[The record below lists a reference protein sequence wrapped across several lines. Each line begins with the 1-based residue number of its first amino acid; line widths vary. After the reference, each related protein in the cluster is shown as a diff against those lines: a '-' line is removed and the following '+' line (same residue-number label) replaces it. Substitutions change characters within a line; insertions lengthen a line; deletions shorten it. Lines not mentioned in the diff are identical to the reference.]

1 MRKGDGGSAGGKL
14 LKKESAQGIVVTD
27 RKTERSTS
35 SGGPRIA
42 AFIWGGKVKPTP
54 TLPYGRWK
62 GAA

>member
-1 MRKGDGGSAGGKL
+1 MRQGRGRGGEEKHLG
-14 LKKESAQGIVVTD
+14 EETVQGIVVAD
-27 RKTERSTS
+27 RKAERKTS
-35 SGGPRIA
+35 EAGPRIA